1 MKGLKLY
8 FLHLRL
14 QRHVTYEVINVF
26 LMSHLN
32 LHLAL
37 STNTLHFDFFSSLKH
52 YLYFHQ
58 MVICPVLHL
67 RGHDL
72 VNGIQELKT

>member
-1 MKGLKLY
+1 
-8 FLHLRL
+8 
-14 QRHVTYEVINVF
+14 